1 MHVVTG
7 FGLVSG
13 GWVPQDHRIPADVQL
28 VGEVAGAAMELTQ
41 LCGAHRQLRNL
52 RTQKKQ
58 QAFRFEAVLALM
70 QSLEAKKGEP
80 RDVTLCTTEVFKAL
94 VDEEQ

>member
-1 MHVVTG
+1 MTNVTNSILALPSTG
-7 FGLVSG
+7 ADLSLASQVPSG
-13 GWVPQDHRIPADVQL
+13 ACSN
-28 VGEVAGAAMELTQ
+28 EE
-41 LCGAHRQLRNL
+41 
-52 RTQKKQ
+52 
-58 QAFRFEAVLALM
+58 ALM